1 MINVAVTGAFG
12 QLGRCLDHISNKHFT
27 IKFYFLSREKLDIIK
42 YQSILNFIQTHEIDC
57 IINCAAYTKVDKAE
71 NEPVKAESVNVLG
84 VKNLI
89 KISEIF
95 DIKLIHISTD
105 YVFNGNETIE
115 LKEGHKTN
123 PIGVYGKTKLSG
135 EKLILKS
142 KGETLLIRTS
152 WLFSPFGNNF
162 VKKILKLSY
171 SKENISVINDQWGK
185 PTYGIELAE
194 IIIKLVHSSKS
205 FKNKIYHFSN
215 KGVTSWYDF
224 AKHIIELSGSKC
236 NLVPVNTYHDPSIA
250 LRPKNVVLN
259 TELIQTTLNLKISNW
274 KDSLNECLKIIE
286 S

>member
-1 MINVAVTGAFG
+1 MIKVAVTGAFG
-12 QLGRCLDHISNKHFT
+12 QLGRCLDHISNKHPK
-27 IKFYFLSREKLDIIK
+27 IKFYFLSQEKLNIIK
-42 YQSILNFIQTHEIDC
+42 YQSILSFIQAHEIDF
-57 IINCAAYTKVDKAE
+57 IVNCAAYTKVDKAE
-71 NEPVKAESVNVLG
+71 NEADKAKSINVLG

-95 DIKLIHISTD
+95 DIKLIHVSTD
-105 YVFNGNETIE
+105 YVFDGDESSE
-115 LKEGHKTN
+115 LKEGDKTN
-123 PIGVYGKTKLSG
+123 PIGVYGKKKLSG
-135 EKLILKS
+135 KKLILKS
-142 KGETLLIRTS
+142 KGKALLIRTS
-152 WLFSPFGNNF
+152 WLFTSFGNNF
-162 VKKILKLSY
+162 VKKILKLSL

-194 IIIKLVHSSKS
+194 IIIKLIHSSKS

-224 AKHIIELSGSKC
+224 AKYMIELSESKC
-236 NLVPVNTYHDPSIA
+236 NLLPVHTYYNPLKA

-259 TELIQTTLNLKISNW
+259 TELIQITLNLKISNW

>member
-1 MINVAVTGAFG
+1 MLKVAVTGAFG
-12 QLGRCLDHISNKHFT
+12 QLGRCLDHISNKHPT
-27 IKFYFLSREKLDIIK
+27 IKFYFLSQEKLNIIK
-42 YQSILNFIQTHEIDC
+42 YQSILSFIQAHEIDF
-57 IINCAAYTKVDKAE
+57 IVNCAAYTKVDKAE
-71 NEPVKAESVNVLG
+71 NEANKAKSVNVLG

-105 YVFNGNETIE
+105 YVFDGDDSSE
-115 LKEGHKTN
+115 LKEGDKTN
-123 PIGVYGKTKLSG
+123 PICVYGKTKLRG

-142 KGETLLIRTS
+142 KAEALLIRTS
-152 WLFSPFGNNF
+152 WLFSPFGDNF
-162 VKKILKLSY
+162 VKKILKLSH

-194 IIIKLVHSSKS
+194 IIIKLIYSSKS

-224 AKHIIELSGSKC
+224 AKYIIKLSGSKC
-236 NLVPVNTYHDPSIA
+236 NLIPVNTYFNPSKA

-259 TELIQTTLNLKISNW
+259 TELIQTTLNLKISDW
-274 KDSLNECLKIIE
+274 KDSLNGCLKIIE

>member
-1 MINVAVTGAFG
+1 MF
-12 QLGRCLDHISNKHFT
+12 
-27 IKFYFLSREKLDIIK
+27 
-42 YQSILNFIQTHEIDC
+42 
-57 IINCAAYTKVDKAE
+57 
-71 NEPVKAESVNVLG
+71 
-84 VKNLI
+84 
-89 KISEIF
+89 
-95 DIKLIHISTD
+95 ST
-105 YVFNGNETIE
+105 EM
-115 LKEGHKTN
+115 
-123 PIGVYGKTKLSG
+123 
-135 EKLILKS
+135 
-142 KGETLLIRTS
+142 
-152 WLFSPFGNNF
+152 
-162 VKKILKLSY
+162 
-171 SKENISVINDQWGK
+171 NDQWGK

-194 IIIKLVHSSKS
+194 TIIKLINSSKS